1 MSATTKDIL
10 THIRSTFNTHSPPQL
25 TDLRPL
31 IDVYISETAHLEPEL
46 DNGLLDIYS
55 QAIDHSDV
63 SHIAAFIG
71 VLYAFRMVLSSASII
86 SWFDSLLRRALREP
100 RLDLE
105 AVKQAKDLVLMPL
118 YDESE
123 TKAQLLRRRLVQL
136 YVLDAPRENDSAVE
150 TMTQSADERAKMAV
164 WETNLEDLLVS
175 DGFTRPKELF
185 EELDV
190 SFKANPESRLQLCIL
205 LNRFSRSPRKVSI
218 PFVNS
223 PLFSTLLISL
233 QVDQST
239 TVFSIAITSL
249 IMLLPALAVDAP
261 AQLNTRL
268 PALLTILGRIVCWKL
283 RSEGKEGR
291 RWKVKPELEWKR
303 LDTTFESA
311 APSETRLY
319 FTFMYGLYP
328 CNTIA
333 FLRSPVTF
341 LRTHGHASMFTHDW
355 DVVLD
360 EDEIKSCSRPLL
372 RGHVVH
378 PSIILADAKSELADL
393 TRWKD
398 KDIATVAA
406 ECTLLDIQNAQTSAG
421 HSIAYYIPPTPQASS
436 HPTPQASGNHSLL
449 PPESAK
455 PAKIPL
461 PPSPAGSI
469 QPPPPPQ
476 PQPQPADPS
485 ASPKSTGGRSE
496 KSLEIMINTHATLT
510 APPGPLLFLADTPAP
525 AAPASTTVSPRPR
538 HAMAEEA
545 LSILQRDV
553 LILRNQLNF
562 EIYLKELVQQH
573 VGRLH
578 QDKIVSRSEEA
589 ERQSL
594 HVKLKDYKAKLTKAQ
609 EDLAT
614 TRAEAAGTKSRH
626 TQWVTEL
633 QDKLTRF
640 REEKRSWAAEAVEL
654 RGEVNDARAALKAQ
668 NEALADALNEVFNL
682 KQQLRESAPKV
693 DKIAAYEQRID
704 QLVKAQALR
713 DDSPEM
719 RAYREDRGK
728 LDEMI
733 SNYAKMELQLQ
744 SLQHA
749 NEQLT
754 ALHKTQEDELN
765 NANSQVT
772 DLTRRLASATT
783 QNPFSRSAIKA
794 AAAAQDQINKLE
806 AENKELS
813 NKNMV
818 LMDEIDEVK
827 AMVEFLRSERVNFGA
842 GGPGSPVQRIVSG
855 TGTLPAQTQS
865 EPVPGT
871 GPSPRLD
878 SSALADLAD
887 ATAAPGPNYL
897 LMIYG
902 SSSGDHSQRQ
912 SEHMHVLFETYME
925 DLRLLVND
933 NSRPR
938 ALWLSLYADLRASYQ
953 AGVKT
958 SSPSGV
964 SESVPSVDK
973 AGRLHG
979 AAPVTS
985 KQGERSDK
993 TGQRTS
999 IMSRVEADVLSGASS
1014 NNQAGSPGLGE
1025 GPGSVAIGDCIP
1037 ASPLVLEPNFSYS
1050 DGNIELQISNHRFW
1064 VHEFLLSKFAKF
1076 AELIRQARGRG
1087 EFSTDPERRTVL
1099 RIPNDVKVQCE
1110 DFRNTFLVIYST
1122 TDPIFSEASSVASC
1136 DQEALAVS
1144 KWISTLRVATF
1155 FENPGLRIFAISQ
1168 LEPKSS
1174 SIKAVRRIALSDELM
1189 LPKWELLALT
1199 ELCRR
1204 REPIS
1209 LDEANTLGITRFVEI
1224 ARIRERAQHHQYI
1237 KLIDQATKN
1246 PFLNKNGTIKK
1257 DDLEAT
1263 ARELLSRYLLT
1274 IVTNPLPCTSKNPEA
1289 HPPS

>member
-63 SHIAAFIG
+63 SHIATFIG

-164 WETNLEDLLVS
+164 WKTNLEDLLVS

-311 APSETRLY
+311 AVAPNETRLY

-461 PPSPAGSI
+461 PPSPAGST
-469 QPPPPPQ
+469 QPPPPPPQ

-485 ASPKSTGGRSE
+485 ASPKSTGDRSE

-525 AAPASTTVSPRPR
+525 AAPASTTMSPRPR

-719 RAYREDRGK
+719 RAYREDRAK

-765 NANSQVT
+765 HANSQVT

-855 TGTLPAQTQS
+855 TGSLPAQTQS
-865 EPVPGT
+865 EPITGT

-887 ATAAPGPNYL
+887 ATAAPG
-897 LMIYG
+897 
-902 SSSGDHSQRQ
+902 
-912 SEHMHVLFETYME
+912 
-925 DLRLLVND
+925 
-933 NSRPR
+933 
-938 ALWLSLYADLRASYQ
+938 
-953 AGVKT
+953 
-958 SSPSGV
+958 
-964 SESVPSVDK
+964 ESD
-973 AGRLHG
+973 
-979 AAPVTS
+979 
-985 KQGERSDK
+985 D
-993 TGQRTS
+993 
-999 IMSRVEADVLSGASS
+999 
-1014 NNQAGSPGLGE
+1014 
-1025 GPGSVAIGDCIP
+1025 
-1037 ASPLVLEPNFSYS
+1037 
-1050 DGNIELQISNHRFW
+1050 
-1064 VHEFLLSKFAKF
+1064 
-1076 AELIRQARGRG
+1076 
-1087 EFSTDPERRTVL
+1087 
-1099 RIPNDVKVQCE
+1099 
-1110 DFRNTFLVIYST
+1110 
-1122 TDPIFSEASSVASC
+1122 
-1136 DQEALAVS
+1136 
-1144 KWISTLRVATF
+1144 VAT
-1155 FENPGLRIFAISQ
+1155 
-1168 LEPKSS
+1168 
-1174 SIKAVRRIALSDELM
+1174 
-1189 LPKWELLALT
+1189 
-1199 ELCRR
+1199 
-1204 REPIS
+1204 
-1209 LDEANTLGITRFVEI
+1209 
-1224 ARIRERAQHHQYI
+1224 
-1237 KLIDQATKN
+1237 
-1246 PFLNKNGTIKK
+1246 
-1257 DDLEAT
+1257 T
-1263 ARELLSRYLLT
+1263 A
-1274 IVTNPLPCTSKNPEA
+1274 
-1289 HPPS
+1289 

>member
-1 MSATTKDIL
+1 
-10 THIRSTFNTHSPPQL
+10 
-25 TDLRPL
+25 
-31 IDVYISETAHLEPEL
+31 
-46 DNGLLDIYS
+46 
-55 QAIDHSDV
+55 
-63 SHIAAFIG
+63 
-71 VLYAFRMVLSSASII
+71 
-86 SWFDSLLRRALREP
+86 
-100 RLDLE
+100 
-105 AVKQAKDLVLMPL
+105 
-118 YDESE
+118 
-123 TKAQLLRRRLVQL
+123 
-136 YVLDAPRENDSAVE
+136 
-150 TMTQSADERAKMAV
+150 
-164 WETNLEDLLVS
+164 
-175 DGFTRPKELF
+175 
-185 EELDV
+185 
-190 SFKANPESRLQLCIL
+190 
-205 LNRFSRSPRKVSI
+205 
-218 PFVNS
+218 
-223 PLFSTLLISL
+223 
-233 QVDQST
+233 
-239 TVFSIAITSL
+239 
-249 IMLLPALAVDAP
+249 
-261 AQLNTRL
+261 
-268 PALLTILGRIVCWKL
+268 
-283 RSEGKEGR
+283 
-291 RWKVKPELEWKR
+291 
-303 LDTTFESA
+303 
-311 APSETRLY
+311 
-319 FTFMYGLYP
+319 MYGLYP

-360 EDEIKSCSRPLL
+360 EDEIKSCSR
-372 RGHVVH
+372 VIH

-406 ECTLLDIQNAQTSAG
+406 VYRECTLLDIQNAQTSAG

-461 PPSPAGSI
+461 PPSPAGST
-469 QPPPPPQ
+469 QPPPPPPQ

-485 ASPKSTGGRSE
+485 ASPKSTGDRSE
-496 KSLEIMINTHATLT
+496 QSLEIMINTHATLT

-525 AAPASTTVSPRPR
+525 AAPASTTMSPRPR

-668 NEALADALNEVFNL
+668 NEALADAVFNL

-713 DDSPEM
+713 YIPKGHIPYSILTLVQRDDSPEM
-719 RAYREDRGK
+719 RAYREDRAK

-765 NANSQVT
+765 HANSQVT

-806 AENKELS
+806 SENKELS

-855 TGTLPAQTQS
+855 TGSLPAQTQS
-865 EPVPGT
+865 EPITGT

-887 ATAAPGPNYL
+887 ATAAPG
-897 LMIYG
+897 
-902 SSSGDHSQRQ
+902 
-912 SEHMHVLFETYME
+912 
-925 DLRLLVND
+925 
-933 NSRPR
+933 
-938 ALWLSLYADLRASYQ
+938 
-953 AGVKT
+953 
-958 SSPSGV
+958 
-964 SESVPSVDK
+964 ESD
-973 AGRLHG
+973 
-979 AAPVTS
+979 
-985 KQGERSDK
+985 D
-993 TGQRTS
+993 
-999 IMSRVEADVLSGASS
+999 
-1014 NNQAGSPGLGE
+1014 
-1025 GPGSVAIGDCIP
+1025 
-1037 ASPLVLEPNFSYS
+1037 
-1050 DGNIELQISNHRFW
+1050 
-1064 VHEFLLSKFAKF
+1064 
-1076 AELIRQARGRG
+1076 
-1087 EFSTDPERRTVL
+1087 
-1099 RIPNDVKVQCE
+1099 
-1110 DFRNTFLVIYST
+1110 
-1122 TDPIFSEASSVASC
+1122 
-1136 DQEALAVS
+1136 
-1144 KWISTLRVATF
+1144 VAT
-1155 FENPGLRIFAISQ
+1155 
-1168 LEPKSS
+1168 
-1174 SIKAVRRIALSDELM
+1174 
-1189 LPKWELLALT
+1189 
-1199 ELCRR
+1199 
-1204 REPIS
+1204 
-1209 LDEANTLGITRFVEI
+1209 
-1224 ARIRERAQHHQYI
+1224 
-1237 KLIDQATKN
+1237 
-1246 PFLNKNGTIKK
+1246 
-1257 DDLEAT
+1257 T
-1263 ARELLSRYLLT
+1263 A
-1274 IVTNPLPCTSKNPEA
+1274 
-1289 HPPS
+1289 

>member
-1 MSATTKDIL
+1 
-10 THIRSTFNTHSPPQL
+10 
-25 TDLRPL
+25 
-31 IDVYISETAHLEPEL
+31 
-46 DNGLLDIYS
+46 
-55 QAIDHSDV
+55 
-63 SHIAAFIG
+63 
-71 VLYAFRMVLSSASII
+71 MVLSSASII

-123 TKAQLLRRRLVQL
+123 TKAQLLRVAWVQL

-164 WETNLEDLLVS
+164 VENQLGGSL
-175 DGFTRPKELF
+175 GFRWVHRPKELF

-190 SFKANPESRLQLCIL
+190 SFKANPESRLQTLYSL
-205 LNRFSRSPRKVSI
+205 SI

-311 APSETRLY
+311 AVAPNETRLY

-406 ECTLLDIQNAQTSAG
+406 KQPSN
-421 HSIAYYIPPTPQASS
+421 
-436 HPTPQASGNHSLL
+436 PQASGNHSLL

-461 PPSPAGSI
+461 PPSPAGST
-469 QPPPPPQ
+469 QPPPPPPQ

-485 ASPKSTGGRSE
+485 ASPKSTGDRSE

-525 AAPASTTVSPRPR
+525 AAPASTTMSPRPR

-594 HVKLKDYKAKLTKAQ
+594 GQSQSQCIDALDAFSIRPRDDPGRGGWTKL
-609 EDLAT
+609 
-614 TRAEAAGTKSRH
+614 RH

-765 NANSQVT
+765 HANSQVT

-855 TGTLPAQTQS
+855 TGSLPAQTQS
-865 EPVPGT
+865 EPITGT

-887 ATAAPGPNYL
+887 ATAAPG
-897 LMIYG
+897 
-902 SSSGDHSQRQ
+902 
-912 SEHMHVLFETYME
+912 
-925 DLRLLVND
+925 
-933 NSRPR
+933 
-938 ALWLSLYADLRASYQ
+938 
-953 AGVKT
+953 
-958 SSPSGV
+958 
-964 SESVPSVDK
+964 ESD
-973 AGRLHG
+973 
-979 AAPVTS
+979 
-985 KQGERSDK
+985 D
-993 TGQRTS
+993 
-999 IMSRVEADVLSGASS
+999 
-1014 NNQAGSPGLGE
+1014 
-1025 GPGSVAIGDCIP
+1025 
-1037 ASPLVLEPNFSYS
+1037 
-1050 DGNIELQISNHRFW
+1050 
-1064 VHEFLLSKFAKF
+1064 
-1076 AELIRQARGRG
+1076 
-1087 EFSTDPERRTVL
+1087 
-1099 RIPNDVKVQCE
+1099 
-1110 DFRNTFLVIYST
+1110 
-1122 TDPIFSEASSVASC
+1122 
-1136 DQEALAVS
+1136 
-1144 KWISTLRVATF
+1144 VAT
-1155 FENPGLRIFAISQ
+1155 
-1168 LEPKSS
+1168 
-1174 SIKAVRRIALSDELM
+1174 
-1189 LPKWELLALT
+1189 
-1199 ELCRR
+1199 
-1204 REPIS
+1204 
-1209 LDEANTLGITRFVEI
+1209 
-1224 ARIRERAQHHQYI
+1224 
-1237 KLIDQATKN
+1237 
-1246 PFLNKNGTIKK
+1246 
-1257 DDLEAT
+1257 T
-1263 ARELLSRYLLT
+1263 A
-1274 IVTNPLPCTSKNPEA
+1274 
-1289 HPPS
+1289 